1 LIKNIIFATMQN
13 ILITGSGGYIG
24 KLFLEKCASLQGTQF
39 DRIIAMDIK
48 LPPADQQLI
57 GVTYVQMDIRS
68 KEVEELL
75 PKYKIDTVVHLAAII
90 AIAGQISRETEY
102 EVDVLG
108 SSQLIDA
115 CVKHQVKKF
124 ITTSSGAAYGYWPS
138 NVDTWLTEDMPM
150 KGNYELP
157 YSYHKWLV
165 EEKLKDTL
173 QKHTLPEQ
181 YVFRV
186 GTILGKTT
194 SNPIT
199 DFLKKDKILCLSGYK
214 SPFVAIWDMDLV
226 EILYKATQNSKS
238 GIYNVAGDGAIPTPK
253 LAEMMGKPTLSLPV
267 SLLKFAFKILRP
279 LGLVPYG
286 PESLKFIQ
294 YRPVLS
300 NEKLKNEFGYTPQK
314 NTLQVFEYWM
324 KENVKL

>member
-124 ITTSSGAAYGYWPS
+124 ITTSSGAAYGYWLS

-165 EEKLKDTL
+165 EEKLKDTR

-199 DFLKKDKILCLSGYK
+199 DFLKKDKILCLSGYD

-226 EILYKATQNSKS
+226 EILYKATQNSKP

-253 LAEMMGKPTLSLPV
+253 LAEMMGKPTLTLPV

-314 NTLQVFEYWM
+314 TTLQVFEYWM
-324 KENVKL
+324 KENLKS